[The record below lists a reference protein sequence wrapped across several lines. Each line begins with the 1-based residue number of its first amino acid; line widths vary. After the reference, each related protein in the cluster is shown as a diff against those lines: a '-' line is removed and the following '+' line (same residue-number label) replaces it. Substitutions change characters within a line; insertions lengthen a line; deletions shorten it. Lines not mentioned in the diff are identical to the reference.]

1 MSQTIPAR
9 ADVDVR
15 FTWNLADIFPSDDA
29 WRTEF
34 ARVRGELD
42 TLRGYQGRLAES
54 AQTLLGFLRLGDA
67 LSLALDKLGNYAR
80 RKSDEDTR
88 NAVYQEMSTQFMNL
102 AVETSEAS
110 AFETPE
116 ILAIPDAVLD
126 GFYAAEPALEHY
138 RLALTR
144 VRRQKEIGRAS
155 CRERV

>member
-15 FTWNLADIFPSDDA
+15 FTWNLADIFPTDDA
-29 WRTEF
+29 WRAEF
-34 ARVRGELD
+34 ARVRGQLD
-42 TLRGYQGRLAES
+42 TLRSYQGKLSEH
-54 AQTLLGFLRLGDA
+54 AQTLLAFLQLGDA

-88 NAVYQEMSTQFMNL
+88 NAVYQEMSAQFMNL
-102 AVETSEAS
+102 AVEIDEAS

-116 ILAIPDAVLD
+116 ILAIPDETLD

-144 VRRQKEIGRAS
+144 VRRQKEHTL
-155 CRERV
+155 